1 MSNIHILLVEDDYD
15 FGSIL
20 KQYLEVHDYQ
30 VTWVTRAQEALSVLK
45 QSEKMPVSIAVLDV
59 MMPEMDGFQLAEKIL
74 LDSPEI
80 PFVFLTARKLKEDKL
95 KGLRLGADDYIV
107 KPFDADIL
115 VLNLRNILKRSQ
127 KQVSAEVHEKILL
140 GSYQLDLKNY
150 YLERNGKIQKI
161 TEKEAALMSY
171 LFRHKNRLLKREQI
185 LQDLWGNDDFFSGRS
200 MDVFLSRLRKY
211 FKHETRIRIESTRGI
226 GITFYL
232 DE

>member
-115 VLNLRNILKRSQ
+115 VLKLRNILKRSQ

-140 GSYQLDLKNY
+140 GS
-150 YLERNGKIQKI
+150 
-161 TEKEAALMSY
+161 
-171 LFRHKNRLLKREQI
+171 
-185 LQDLWGNDDFFSGRS
+185 
-200 MDVFLSRLRKY
+200 
-211 FKHETRIRIESTRGI
+211 
-226 GITFYL
+226 
-232 DE
+232 

>member
-115 VLNLRNILKRSQ
+115 VLKLRNILKRSQ

-211 FKHETRIRIESTRGI
+211 FKNETRIRIESTRGI

>member
-1 MSNIHILLVEDDYD
+1 MNKVHILLVEDDYD

-20 KQYLEVHDYQ
+20 KQYLEVHDYG
-30 VTWVTRAQEALSVLK
+30 VTWVTGGQEAINILK
-45 QSEKMPVSIAVLDV
+45 ESRETSISIAVLDV

-74 LDSPEI
+74 VLSPEI
-80 PFVFLTARKLKEDKL
+80 PFVFLTARKLKEDKV

-115 VLNLRNILKRSQ
+115 VLKLRNILKRTQ
-127 KQVSAEVHEKILL
+127 KQVFSEVPNKMAL
-140 GSYQLDLKNY
+140 GSYHLDVKNY
-150 YLERNGKIQKI
+150 YLEREGKIQKI
-161 TEKEAALMSY
+161 TQKEAALMTY
-171 LFRHKNRLLKREQI
+171 LFQHKNQLLKREQI
-185 LQDLWGNDDFFSGRS
+185 LQDLWGSDDFFSGRS

-211 FKHETRIRIESTRGI
+211 FKQEPRIRIESTRGI

>member
-95 KGLRLGADDYIV
+95 C
-107 KPFDADIL
+107 
-115 VLNLRNILKRSQ
+115 
-127 KQVSAEVHEKILL
+127 
-140 GSYQLDLKNY
+140 
-150 YLERNGKIQKI
+150 
-161 TEKEAALMSY
+161 
-171 LFRHKNRLLKREQI
+171 
-185 LQDLWGNDDFFSGRS
+185 
-200 MDVFLSRLRKY
+200 
-211 FKHETRIRIESTRGI
+211 
-226 GITFYL
+226 
-232 DE
+232 